1 MIDPG
6 FLRLLVCPSTREPLR
21 EASAAELAALNA
33 RIAAGAVQNRGGS
46 AVAGRVA
53 SGLVPQSGTVLYPIQ
68 DGIPILLAGEAI
80 PLGSAS

>member
-53 SGLVPQSGTVLYPIQ
+53 SGLVPQSGTVLYPFQ
-68 DGIPILLAGEAI
+68 DCIPILLAG
-80 PLGSAS
+80 